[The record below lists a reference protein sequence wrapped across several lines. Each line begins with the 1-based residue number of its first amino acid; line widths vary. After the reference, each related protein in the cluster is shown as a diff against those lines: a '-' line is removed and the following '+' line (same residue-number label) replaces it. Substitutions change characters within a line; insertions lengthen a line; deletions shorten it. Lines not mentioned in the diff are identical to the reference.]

1 MRPKT
6 CIRLVA
12 ASAFVVFALSVTVSP
27 VRGDPAEDTQEK
39 PSAEAEPILSP
50 EEHYAKGE
58 AEYDGA
64 WMPIQKLFE
73 MYVRERDQLRYIR
86 QHGSAEQEQLQK
98 LHREIALIRGEA
110 RQEQQPVRREL
121 AKARNELREC
131 NRILHLSP
139 PSKPQLQRLP
149 SPPRRPASGYDSDYD
164 SSSGWYDKARRDW
177 ERQCEAIRRQNKVR
191 MEQYQRELQAYQKKQ
206 NDAKQAVPKLEAK
219 IKECMKELGEIEDE
233 YEKKGAPTLRRS
245 DQVTDR
251 VRAHNRRVE
260 VIEARVEAM
269 TKALLAVPEPIRHK
283 HGIRPRSTASA
294 RNSRATARR
303 RISPSP
309 RTGATRSR
317 TVWTRSRRCWRPSRR
332 PAEKR
337 ADPGRRPQR
346 QGLTCQPNGAATAL
360 KGQAEP
366 ALIFE

>member
-58 AEYDGA
+58 AKYDGA

-98 LHREIALIRGEA
+98 LHREMALIRGEA

-219 IKECMKELGEIEDE
+219 IKECMKELGEIEAE

-283 HGIRPRSTASA
+283 HGIVAFEGEFHT
-294 RNSRATARR
+294 SREL
-303 RISPSP
+303 
-309 RTGATRSR
+309 SR
-317 TVWTRSRRCWRPSRR
+317 LYQETQTEIDRVR
-332 PAEKR
+332 EK
-337 ADPGRRPQR
+337 
-346 QGLTCQPNGAATAL
+346 L
-360 KGQAEP
+360 KGDCEKADIPFPEDWRHPQQDRMDTIKTLLEAVE
-366 ALIFE
+366 AARGEKG